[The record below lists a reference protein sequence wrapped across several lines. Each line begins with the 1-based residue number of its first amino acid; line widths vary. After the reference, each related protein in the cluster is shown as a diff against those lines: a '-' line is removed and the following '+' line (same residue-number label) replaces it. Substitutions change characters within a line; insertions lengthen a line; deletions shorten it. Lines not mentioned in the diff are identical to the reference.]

1 MTMRLDENFATIL
14 MINNNISLSK
24 WKLIKYPHAHIDNVD
39 YLKIIILI
47 ND

>member
-24 WKLIKYPHAHIDNVD
+24 WKLIKYTHAHIDNKNV
-39 YLKIIILI
+39 KITILI